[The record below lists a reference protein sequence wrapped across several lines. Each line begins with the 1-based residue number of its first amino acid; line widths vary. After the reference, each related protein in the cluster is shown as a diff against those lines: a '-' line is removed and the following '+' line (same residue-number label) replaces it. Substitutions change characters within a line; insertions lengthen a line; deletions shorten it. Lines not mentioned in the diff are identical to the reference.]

1 MPLAFHIHSGDTYN
15 FSILARYMATFR
27 KAVHTLKQYYDML
40 QPLPSLSNMSL
51 TQLFPYPTAYTS
63 VIDGN
68 RTKKIVYQRQLSEDK
83 LVFFG
88 TQESDGQPI
97 CIKFVQQYS
106 TEAHNYCA
114 VLGCTPTLMG
124 FEVVGGWFM
133 VVMENISKGHDTL
146 FSKQLS
152 MTTKALIAD
161 KLKKFHQA
169 GFVHGDIRDTNIM
182 VSNSDEKDFKIIDF
196 DWAGRV
202 NEARYPSF
210 INRQI
215 WRPSGAVDGQ
225 PILPAHDLAML
236 DHIGLDQ

>member
-1 MPLAFHIHSGDTYN
+1 
-15 FSILARYMATFR
+15 
-27 KAVHTLKQYYDML
+27 
-40 QPLPSLSNMSL
+40 
-51 TQLFPYPTAYTS
+51 
-63 VIDGN
+63 
-68 RTKKIVYQRQLSEDK
+68 
-83 LVFFG
+83 
-88 TQESDGQPI
+88 
-97 CIKFVQQYS
+97 
-106 TEAHNYCA
+106 
-114 VLGCTPTLMG
+114 MG

-169 GFVHGDIRDTNIM
+169 GFVHGDIQDMNIM
-182 VSNSDEKDFKIIDF
+182 ISNSDEKDFKIIDF

-202 NEARYPSF
+202 NKARYPSF

-215 WRPSGAVDGQ
+215 WQPSGAVDGQ